1 MKLLRSILAVLF
13 AIVIANPACCC
24 ALDPVHETAKTSHC
38 CGGGSKKKDSD
49 GKKHPHQDGPCICA
63 MKSPKQVEDPPVLPV
78 FTAIELPPVLM
89 SLAEIPVPPVP
100 VSELPQPDFHH
111 DTGPPRLRL
120 VMFQRFLI

>member
-1 MKLLRSILAVLF
+1 MNLLRSILAVLF

-24 ALDPVHETAKTSHC
+24 AVRTVEETAKVSHC
-38 CGGGSKKKDSD
+38 CGGGTKKE
-49 GKKHPHQDGPCICA
+49 KKEKHSHGEACA
-63 MKSPKQVEDPPVLPV
+63 CAARNPKQVEDPPVIPV

-89 SLAEIPVPPVP
+89 SPLEVVHPPVP
-100 VSELPQPDFHH
+100 VRELPQPDFHH

>member
-1 MKLLRSILAVLF
+1 MNLLRSLLAALF
-13 AIVIANPACCC
+13 AIVIANPVCCC
-24 ALDPVHETAKTSHC
+24 AMGSMQETVKTSHC
-38 CGGGSKKKDSD
+38 CGGGSKKRDSD
-49 GKKHPHQDGPCICA
+49 EKHPHHDGPCICA
-63 MKSPKQVEDPPVLPV
+63 TKSQKQVEDPPMLPV

-100 VSELPQPDFHH
+100 VSELPQPDFHQ